1 MFLTNSVDLVFGA
14 LLIVLEAFDLEAG
27 FDLLLS
33 TEEAAEEE
41 VFELREVFGI
51 LIKMEVNILR

>member
-1 MFLTNSVDLVFGA
+1 MFLTNSVDLVFEA

-51 LIKMEVNILR
+51 LI